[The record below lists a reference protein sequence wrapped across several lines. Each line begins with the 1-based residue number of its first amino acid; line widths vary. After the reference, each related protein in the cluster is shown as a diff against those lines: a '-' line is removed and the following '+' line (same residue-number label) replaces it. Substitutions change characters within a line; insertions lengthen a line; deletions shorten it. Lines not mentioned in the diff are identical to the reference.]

1 MKLLF
6 VRGSLPD
13 SAVHLGAWSTPCAV
27 VSVCWLFGTSV
38 LFFLPST
45 SPVTTDNMNYA
56 VLVVLFF
63 VVSGALYWRVFARH
77 TFRVRRSNSVFYF
90 ARDDLSCVLDVW
102 SAGVTAP
109 RAPLSPCNAW

>member
-1 MKLLF
+1 MSYGLPILMKLLF

-77 TFRVRRSNSVFYF
+77 TFRVRRSNCLYFVLPGMVCCVFSMSGQ
-90 ARDDLSCVLDVW
+90 L
-102 SAGVTAP
+102 G
-109 RAPLSPCNAW
+109 